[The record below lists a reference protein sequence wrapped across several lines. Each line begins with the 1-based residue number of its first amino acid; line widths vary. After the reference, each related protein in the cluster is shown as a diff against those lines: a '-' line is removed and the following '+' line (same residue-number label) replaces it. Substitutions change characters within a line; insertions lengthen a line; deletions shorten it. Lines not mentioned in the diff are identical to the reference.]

1 MEARIQTI
9 HHALKQNARS
19 VMDDLQIEATEMKET
34 MQTERQQHR
43 EQLSEMYSSL
53 LDKFLQSSEVI
64 EGRRYFVRNMAN
76 LIHYLC
82 TIQLYVCEVNLNV
95 TCICTKYTVYSNPV
109 RRPTLSTTS
118 FLRSSV
124 RSVQEIRL
132 QKCHR
137 LKQLLQVDRAL
148 PHLLVLAIPVVVPVL
163 RHPLHH
169 LA

>member
-64 EGRRYFVRNMAN
+64 EGDILFG
-76 LIHYLC
+76 I
-82 TIQLYVCEVNLNV
+82 
-95 TCICTKYTVYSNPV
+95 
-109 RRPTLSTTS
+109 
-118 FLRSSV
+118 
-124 RSVQEIRL
+124 
-132 QKCHR
+132 
-137 LKQLLQVDRAL
+137 
-148 PHLLVLAIPVVVPVL
+148 
-163 RHPLHH
+163 
-169 LA
+169 

>member
-64 EGRRYFVRNMAN
+64 EGRRYFGRNMVN

-82 TIQLYVCEVNLNV
+82 TIQLYVCEVNLYV

-124 RSVQEIRL
+124 RSVQEI
-132 QKCHR
+132 
-137 LKQLLQVDRAL
+137 
-148 PHLLVLAIPVVVPVL
+148 
-163 RHPLHH
+163 
-169 LA
+169 